1 MQTVI
6 EHGARIISERTQS
19 PSHLLRKNIAPIK
32 IVLEYP
38 LCLDKP
44 ELCFFV
50 FFNLPF
56 LFWNSEQ
63 RIQNIELPFQM
74 DSVMVVATWQPRHH
88 QRTPSENLAVL
99 TVDSSIQAIHH
110 MEESKSSQ
118 RRGLSYISRT
128 YTEHKLNIPSD

>member
-1 MQTVI
+1 MFGQT
-6 EHGARIISERTQS
+6 GT
-19 PSHLLRKNIAPIK
+19 LFF
-32 IVLEYP
+32 
-38 LCLDKP
+38 
-44 ELCFFV
+44 CFFL
-50 FFNLPF
+50 NLPF

>member
-50 FFNLPF
+50 FF
-56 LFWNSEQ
+56 
-63 RIQNIELPFQM
+63 
-74 DSVMVVATWQPRHH
+74 
-88 QRTPSENLAVL
+88 
-99 TVDSSIQAIHH
+99 
-110 MEESKSSQ
+110 
-118 RRGLSYISRT
+118 
-128 YTEHKLNIPSD
+128 